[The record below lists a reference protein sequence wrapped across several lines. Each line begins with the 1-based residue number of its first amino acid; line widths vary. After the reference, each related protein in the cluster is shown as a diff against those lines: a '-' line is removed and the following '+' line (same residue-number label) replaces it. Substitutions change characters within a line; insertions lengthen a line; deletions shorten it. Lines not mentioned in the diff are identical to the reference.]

1 MRARLTK
8 LAGAAAEAAG
18 RGLRGARF
26 LPAIGAGA
34 CLVVAGALVHP
45 ALGWL
50 AGCVSL
56 VMLDRRMP

>member
-8 LAGAAAEAAG
+8 LAGAAGAVAG
-18 RGLRGARF
+18 QVVRGARF
-26 LPAIGAGA
+26 LPGLAAGG

-50 AGCVSL
+50 AGAL
-56 VMLDRRMP
+56 TLLALDRRMP